1 VAPQLADLLGP
12 LLHARAFTAV
22 PPCGSGVCGACHGP
36 APSGKERCATCR
48 AVLAQVDHPLTL
60 VVPISLYTTASGQL
74 PGGGQFYNLLWEY
87 KDRRNPLPEVPWQVA
102 AILARFLA
110 AHHSCLSRQAGG
122 GWELVASVPSTV
134 GRNGPH
140 PLRAALH
147 RMARFDRPWKE
158 HEAPLLR
165 PGPAPIREGQADP
178 EGFTVTEPVA
188 GRRVLLV
195 DDALVTGARLQSAAA
210 ALRAAGATVV
220 AGVVLGRL
228 VLPGNATAERLWRRQ
243 RGRKFTFDTC
253 CLEGSQPFQPT
264 FDLVSTPAERLPG

>member
-1 VAPQLADLLGP
+1 MAPQLADLLGP

-22 PPCGSGVCGACHGP
+22 PPRGSGVCDACHGP
-36 APSGKERCATCR
+36 APSGKQRCASCR

-60 VVPISLYTTASGQL
+60 VVPISLYTTASGRL
-74 PGGGQFYNLLWEY
+74 PGGGQLYNLLWEY

-110 AHHSCLSRQAGG
+110 AHHGCISREAGG
-122 GWELVASVPSTV
+122 GWEMVASVPSTV
-134 GRNGPH
+134 GRNGQH
-140 PLRAALH
+140 PLRAALG
-147 RMARFDRPWKE
+147 RLGRFDQPRKE
-158 HEAPLLR
+158 REAPLLR
-165 PGPAPIREGQADP
+165 PGPAPIREGRADP

-210 ALRAAGATVV
+210 ALRAAGATVA

-228 VLPGNATAERLWRRQ
+228 VLPGTATTERLWRRQ
-243 RGRKFTFDTC
+243 RAREFSFETC
-253 CLEGSQPFQPT
+253 CLEGSQPFQPA
-264 FDLVSTPAERLPG
+264 FDLVSTPAQRLPG

>member
-1 VAPQLADLLGP
+1 MAPQLADLLGP

-22 PPCGSGVCGACHGP
+22 PPGGSGVCGACHGP
-36 APSGKERCATCR
+36 APPGRDRCASCR
-48 AVLAQVDHPLTL
+48 AVLAQVDDPLTL
-60 VVPISLYTTASGQL
+60 VVPISLYTTASGRL
-74 PGGGQFYNLLWEY
+74 AGGGQLYNLLWEY

-110 AHHSCLSRQAGG
+110 AHHRCVSRRAGG
-122 GWELVASVPSTV
+122 GWEVVTSVPSTV
-134 GRNGPH
+134 GRNGQH

-147 RMARFDRPWKE
+147 RMARFDRPRKE
-158 HEAPLLR
+158 REAPLLR
-165 PGPAPIREGQADP
+165 PGPAPVREGQADL

-210 ALRAAGATVV
+210 ALRRAGATVV

-228 VLPGNATAERLWRRQ
+228 VLPGDAAAERLWRRQ
-243 RGRKFTFDTC
+243 RGREFTFDAC
-253 CLEGSQPFQPT
+253 CLEDSQPFQPT
-264 FDLVSTPAERLPG
+264 LDLVPTPAERLPG